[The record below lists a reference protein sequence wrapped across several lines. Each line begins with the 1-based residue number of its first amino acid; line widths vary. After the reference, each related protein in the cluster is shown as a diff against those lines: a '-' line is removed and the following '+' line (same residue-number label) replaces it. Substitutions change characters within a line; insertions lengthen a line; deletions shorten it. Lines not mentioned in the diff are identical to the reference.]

1 MPIKGFPERKRM
13 RRIGIVRLGIKVQ
26 SEKINPKTGEP
37 IEYPQPTEY
46 FVVADAPGL
55 AEIYGEKPKV
65 LNILLVSDDPGIAF
79 PYYMMRYRQRGL
91 ICMGD
96 GERILR
102 RRGDN
107 GKWEVS
113 GGVNLQTGE
122 IEPCRDLE
130 CPFAIRSES
139 GRAEC
144 QPTGRLRFLCADN
157 PTHGYYQLTV
167 RKRAIEGFLGQ
178 MAFAKTILG
187 GLTGYPWQ
195 LIMEQETVQLES
207 GQRKLW
213 IPQLEIE
220 PKVFQELLRLKHA
233 GKPLMLPEGITQA
246 TPEMEQELTEDL
258 DYEASEEVDD
268 SERFPETEEVEAI
281 QDAFPQAEVKQV
293 PISQEAKWAAG
304 LKKQAKKLKY
314 PPEAVEEFLGLWAG
328 SPRDQERYENA
339 LEYMKA
345 HAPGEAD

>member
-1 MPIKGFPERKRM
+1 
-13 RRIGIVRLGIKVQ
+13 
-26 SEKINPKTGEP
+26 
-37 IEYPQPTEY
+37 
-46 FVVADAPGL
+46 
-55 AEIYGEKPKV
+55 
-65 LNILLVSDDPGIAF
+65 
-79 PYYMMRYRQRGL
+79 MMRYRQRGL

>member
-46 FVVADAPGL
+46 FVVDDAPGL

-65 LNILLVSDDPGIAF
+65 LNILLVSDDPEITF
-79 PYYMMRYRQRGL
+79 PYYMMRYRARGL

-130 CPFAIRSES
+130 CPFAVRPES

-268 SERFPETEEVEAI
+268 SERFPETEGVEAI
-281 QDAFPQAEVKQV
+281 QDAFPQAEVKKV
-293 PISQEAKWAAG
+293 DLKQEEKWATG
-304 LKKQAKKLKY
+304 LKKHAQKLKY
-314 PPEAVEEFLGLWAG
+314 PPEGVEEFLALWAEN
-328 SPRDQERYENA
+328 PRDQERYEKA